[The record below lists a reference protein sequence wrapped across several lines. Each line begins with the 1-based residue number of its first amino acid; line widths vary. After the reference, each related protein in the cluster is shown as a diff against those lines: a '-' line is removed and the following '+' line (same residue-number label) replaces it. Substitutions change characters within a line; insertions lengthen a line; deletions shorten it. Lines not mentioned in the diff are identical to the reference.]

1 MTGGIEGAPDDS
13 PRAQSSLEDAER
25 SLEEAKDS
33 LWAARVADAQTLEER
48 FTLLLDVLT
57 RNAAYGAWSTL
68 SAETRISAQRWRA
81 AYSQH
86 QRPTPDMI
94 SAACRLAP
102 AHALWLVTGSTGEP
116 GLVQT
121 VPTRFKG

>member
-68 SAETRISAQRWRA
+68 SAETNLRSKVARGVLPTSTPYARHDFGCMPISACAR
-81 AYSQH
+81 
-86 QRPTPDMI
+86 
-94 SAACRLAP
+94 
-102 AHALWLVTGSTGEP
+102 
-116 GLVQT
+116 T
-121 VPTRFKG
+121 VAGDG